1 MARHDSYAGDV
12 KQNVQQ
18 AAQQAVGHPWFAYL
32 ARMGYAAKGAV
43 YLLAGVLTARAAFGL
58 GGQAT
63 DKQAALRA
71 VLAEPLGKFLLIVIV
86 VGLLGYVLLRLAQAI
101 MDPERKGADA
111 KGIAQRIGYLISA
124 LLYAGLAV
132 SALRLIMG
140 AGDSSDPSRSWV
152 ARIFALPLGR
162 WLVALVGLIV
172 IGGGLYQLYKAY
184 SADFSEHF
192 RWDAMS
198 AHERTGATALGRIG
212 LAARGIVQGLIGIF
226 LIQAALKIDSNQVQG
241 SGGALQSLAG
251 LIGPW
256 AVGVVAVGLAAYGVY
271 MLAAARYGRIVTR

>member
-1 MARHDSYAGDV
+1 MTRHNSYTGDV

-18 AAQQAVGHPWFAYL
+18 TAQQAVDHPWFAYL
-32 ARMGYAAKGAV
+32 ARLGYAAKGAV

-58 GGQAT
+58 GGQVT
-63 DKQAALRA
+63 DKQAALRT
-71 VLAEPLGKFLLIVIV
+71 VLAEPLGKFLLILIV
-86 VGLLGYVLLRLAQAI
+86 VGLFGYVLLRLAQAI
-101 MDPERKGADA
+101 MDPERKGTDA

-140 AGDSSDPSRSWV
+140 AGDSGDPSRSWV
-152 ARIFALPLGR
+152 ARIFALPMGR
-162 WLVALVGLIV
+162 WLVALAGLIV

-192 RWDAMS
+192 RWEAMS
-198 AHERTGATALGRIG
+198 ARERTGATALGRIG

-226 LIQAALKIDSNQVQG
+226 LIQAALKIDPNQVQG
-241 SGGALQSLAG
+241 SGGALQSLAS